1 MNDLKERYLS
11 IQKIIRTHDYEY
23 YILDD
28 SKISD
33 QEYDELFRELR
44 QIESENPDWITPES
58 PSQRVGIKPESD
70 FATFKHFQQMLSLA
84 NAFNEEDLRNF
95 HDRIVKNLGKAKQ
108 IKYFCEPKMDGAA
121 VSLIYEKGILTKGI
135 TRGDGTLGE
144 DITSNIRTIR
154 SIPLTLRESVNP
166 FPDLVEVRGEVFIS
180 KPNFNALN
188 LKAKQ
193 NGDKVFANPRNA
205 AAGSLRQLDPAI
217 TSSRPLAFFA
227 HGIGIC
233 KGVEFIDLQE
243 IFSVFASWGL
253 PVNNLNKLATSIED
267 CLKYF
272 KKIESTRD
280 SIPFEIDGVVF
291 KVNELISQNQLGEIA
306 RSPRWAIAHK
316 FPAEEVYTEIEKI
329 DFQVGRTGILTP
341 VAKLK
346 TVNVGGVNVS
356 NCTLHNLDEL
366 TRLDPRVGN
375 GALIKRAG
383 DVIPKMV
390 KVIPKKQNRGKGVAA
405 PTKCPSCQSTIDFN
419 YQSEWTIIDTKTSN
433 PVKKFS
439 SNYEAQK
446 YLETNQSANLS
457 ILEERIESPFIKCS
471 GGNKCPEIFQG
482 KFTHFVSRKAMDID
496 GLGQEIL
503 LTLINKQFIKDFA
516 DIYSLKG
523 HRVEL
528 EKLERFGE
536 KSVDNLIQSIDKS
549 ASVELYRLVFSLG
562 IEEVGET
569 TARNLAN
576 VFGSMEAIQ
585 QSSFEDLIAVP
596 DIGPRVAA
604 KITNYFSNTENI
616 ASLKALIP
624 CLSIINPKLNI
635 SREDMKFS
643 GLQIAITGKISPMSR
658 DEIKNLLML
667 DGAKVTS
674 SISKKTDYLIAGE
687 NAGSKLEKAKSLG
700 VRIIEKGDIDT
711 FINDPKKFF

>member
-154 SIPLTLRESVNP
+154 SVPLTLRESVNP

-291 KVNELISQNQLGEIA
+291 KVNELILQNQLGEIA

-366 TRLDPRVGN
+366 TRLDPRVGD

>member
-1 MNDLKERYLS
+1 MNQLSKRYIS
-11 IQKIIRTHDYEY
+11 IQKIIRSHDYQY

-28 SKISD
+28 PLISD
-33 QEYDELFRELR
+33 HEYDELFRELK
-44 QIESENPDWITPES
+44 QIESEHPDWITPES
-58 PSQRVGIKPESD
+58 PSQRVGIKPEND

-84 NAFNEEDLRNF
+84 NVFNAEDLKNF
-95 HDRIVKNLGKAKQ
+95 HDRILKNLGLDKQ
-108 IKYFCEPKMDGAA
+108 IDYFCEPKMDGAA
-121 VSLIYEKGILTKGI
+121 VSLIYEKGILIKGV
-135 TRGDGTLGE
+135 TRGDGVMGE

-154 SIPLTLRESVNP
+154 SIPLTLKESEHS
-166 FPDLVEVRGEVFIS
+166 FPAMLEVRGEVFIR
-180 KPNFNALN
+180 KPDFDALN
-188 LKAKQ
+188 LKAKK
-193 NGDKVFANPRNA
+193 NGEKVFANPRNA

-227 HGIGIC
+227 HGIGSC
-233 KGVEFIDLQE
+233 QGKEFIDLQE
-243 IFSVFASWGL
+243 IFSVFLSWGL
-253 PVNNLNKLATSIED
+253 PVNNLNKLAISVDE
-267 CLKYF
+267 CLQYF
-272 KKIESTRD
+272 QDIESSRGN
-280 SIPFEIDGVVF
+280 IPFEIDGVVF
-291 KVNELISQNQLGEIA
+291 KVNELSLQKQLGEIA

-316 FPAEEVYTEIEKI
+316 FPAEEASTEIENI
-329 DFQVGRTGILTP
+329 EFQVGRTGILTP

-366 TRLDPRVGN
+366 KRLDPRVGD
-375 GALIKRAG
+375 GAVIKRAG

-390 KVIPKKQNRGKGVAA
+390 RVIPKKKNRANAVKA
-405 PTKCPSCQSTIDFN
+405 PQKCPSCRSAIVLN
-419 YQSEWTIIDTKTSN
+419 YQSEWTVIDSSKSKS
-433 PVKKFS
+433 VKKFS

-446 YLETNQSANLS
+446 FLEINQSANFNV
-457 ILEERIESPFIKCS
+457 LEERLDTPFIKCS
-471 GGNKCPEIFQG
+471 GGNSCPEIFQG

-503 LTLINKQFIKDFA
+503 FALIDKKFIKDFA
-516 DIYSLKG
+516 DIYSLKQ

-536 KSVDNLIQSIDKS
+536 RSVDNLIKSIDKS
-549 ASVELYRLVFSLG
+549 ASVELYKLVFSLG

-585 QSSFEDLIAVP
+585 KSSFQDLIAVP

-604 KITNYFSNTENI
+604 KITDYFCDTENT
-616 ASLKALIP
+616 ASLETLLP
-624 CLSIINPKLNI
+624 CLRIINPDIKT
-635 SREDMKFS
+635 SDEDMKFF

-658 DEIKNLLML
+658 DEVKNLLMSE
-667 DGAKVTS
+667 GAKVTS

-687 NAGSKLEKAKSLG
+687 NAGSKLDKAKTLG
-700 VRIIEKGDIDT
+700 VRIVDAVDINT
-711 FINDPKKFF
+711 FVNDPKKFF

>member
-154 SIPLTLRESVNP
+154 SVPLTLRESVNP

-366 TRLDPRVGN
+366 TRLDPRVGD

>member
-1 MNDLKERYLS
+1 MNKPSKRYIS
-11 IQKIIRTHDYEY
+11 IQRIIRSHDYEY

-28 SKISD
+28 PSISD
-33 QEYDELFRELR
+33 HAYDELFRELK
-44 QIESENPDWITPES
+44 QIEFEHPDWITPES
-58 PSQRVGIKPESD
+58 PSQRVGMKPEND

-84 NAFNEEDLRNF
+84 NAFNEGDLKNF
-95 HDRIVKNLGKAKQ
+95 HDRILKNLDTDKQ
-108 IKYFCEPKMDGAA
+108 IDYLCEPKMDGAA
-121 VSLIYEKGILTKGI
+121 VSIIYEEGVLTRGV
-135 TRGDGTLGE
+135 TRGDGNIGE

-154 SIPLTLRESVNP
+154 SIPLTLKESEIP
-166 FPDLVEVRGEVFIS
+166 FPNLLEVRGEVFIR
-180 KPNFNALN
+180 KPDFDVLNINAE
-188 LKAKQ
+188 K

-227 HGIGIC
+227 HGIGSC
-233 KGVEFIDLQE
+233 QGKEFIDLQE
-243 IFSVFASWGL
+243 IFSVFSSWGL
-253 PVNNLNKLATSIED
+253 PINNLNKLSTSIDE
-267 CLKYF
+267 CLNYF
-272 KKIESTRD
+272 RDIESSRD

-291 KVNELISQNQLGEIA
+291 KVNALSLQKQLGEIA

-316 FPAEEVYTEIEKI
+316 FPAEEASTEIENI
-329 DFQVGRTGILTP
+329 EFQVGRTGILTP

-346 TVNVGGVNVS
+346 TINVGGVNVS

-366 TRLDPRVGN
+366 KRLDPRVGD
-375 GALIKRAG
+375 GAVIKRAG

-390 KVIPKKQNRGKGVAA
+390 RVIPKKKNRANAVEA
-405 PTKCPSCQSTIDFN
+405 PQKCPSCQSAIVLN
-419 YQSEWTIIDTKTSN
+419 YQSEWTVIDSSKSK

-439 SNYEAQK
+439 SNHEAQK
-446 YLETNQSANLS
+446 FLKINQSPNLN
-457 ILEERIESPFIKCS
+457 ILEEYIDTPFIKCS
-471 GGNKCPEIFQG
+471 GGNSCPEIFQG

-503 LTLINKQFIKDFA
+503 FNLINKKFIKDFA
-516 DIYSLKG
+516 DIYSLKE

-528 EKLERFGE
+528 EKLKRFGE
-536 KSVDNLIQSIDKS
+536 KSVDNLIKSIDKS
-549 ASVELYRLVFSLG
+549 ASVELYKLVFSLG

-576 VFGSMEAIQ
+576 IFGSMEAIQ

-604 KITNYFSNTENI
+604 KITDYFSDSENTT
-616 ASLKALIP
+616 SLEALLP
-624 CLSIINPKLNI
+624 CLSIINPDFKT
-635 SREDMKFS
+635 SDEDMKFF

-658 DEIKNLLML
+658 DEVKNLLMSE
-667 DGAKVTS
+667 GAKVTS

-687 NAGSKLEKAKSLG
+687 NAGSKLDKAKTLG
-700 VRIIEKGDIDT
+700 VRIVHAVDINT
-711 FINDPKKFF
+711 FINDPKKLF

>member
-1 MNDLKERYLS
+1 MNQLSKRYIS
-11 IQKIIRTHDYEY
+11 IQKIIRSHDYQY

-28 SKISD
+28 PLISD
-33 QEYDELFRELR
+33 HEYDELFRELK
-44 QIESENPDWITPES
+44 QIESEHPDWITPES
-58 PSQRVGIKPESD
+58 PSQRVGIKPEND

-84 NAFNEEDLRNF
+84 NAFNAEDLKNF
-95 HDRIVKNLGKAKQ
+95 HDRILKNLGLDKQ
-108 IKYFCEPKMDGAA
+108 IDYFCEPKMDGAA
-121 VSLIYEKGILTKGI
+121 VSLIYEKGILIKGV
-135 TRGDGTLGE
+135 TRGDGVMGE

-154 SIPLTLRESVNP
+154 SIPLTLKESEHS
-166 FPDLVEVRGEVFIS
+166 FPAMLEVRGEVFIR
-180 KPNFNALN
+180 KPDFDALN
-188 LKAKQ
+188 LKAKK
-193 NGDKVFANPRNA
+193 NGEKVFANPRNA

-227 HGIGIC
+227 HGIGSC
-233 KGVEFIDLQE
+233 QGKEFIDLQE
-243 IFSVFASWGL
+243 IFSVFLSWGL
-253 PVNNLNKLATSIED
+253 PVNNLNKLAISVDE
-267 CLKYF
+267 CLQYF
-272 KKIESTRD
+272 QDIESSRGN
-280 SIPFEIDGVVF
+280 IPFEIDGVVF
-291 KVNELISQNQLGEIA
+291 KVNELSLQKQLGEIA

-316 FPAEEVYTEIEKI
+316 FPAEEASTEIENI
-329 DFQVGRTGILTP
+329 EFQVGRTGILTP

-366 TRLDPRVGN
+366 KRLDPRVGD
-375 GALIKRAG
+375 GAVIKRAG

-390 KVIPKKQNRGKGVAA
+390 RVIPKKKNRANAVKA
-405 PTKCPSCQSTIDFN
+405 PQKCPSCRSAIVLN
-419 YQSEWTIIDTKTSN
+419 YQSEWTVIDSSKSKS
-433 PVKKFS
+433 VKKFS

-446 YLETNQSANLS
+446 FLEINQSANFNV
-457 ILEERIESPFIKCS
+457 LEERLDTPFIKCS
-471 GGNKCPEIFQG
+471 GGNSCPEIFQG

-503 LTLINKQFIKDFA
+503 FALIDKKFIKDFA
-516 DIYSLKG
+516 DIYSLKQ

-536 KSVDNLIQSIDKS
+536 RSVDNLIKSIDKS
-549 ASVELYRLVFSLG
+549 ASVELYKLVFSLG

-585 QSSFEDLIAVP
+585 KSSFEDLIAVP

-604 KITNYFSNTENI
+604 KITDYFCDTENT
-616 ASLKALIP
+616 ASLETLLP
-624 CLSIINPKLNI
+624 CLSIINPDIKT
-635 SREDMKFS
+635 SDEDMKFF

-658 DEIKNLLML
+658 DEVKNLLMSE
-667 DGAKVTS
+667 GAKVTS

-687 NAGSKLEKAKSLG
+687 NAGSKLDKAKTLG
-700 VRIIEKGDIDT
+700 VRIVDAVDINT
-711 FINDPKKFF
+711 FVNDPKKFF

>member
-154 SIPLTLRESVNP
+154 SIPLTLRESMNP

-291 KVNELISQNQLGEIA
+291 KVNELTSQNQLGEIA

-366 TRLDPRVGN
+366 TRLDPRVGD

-405 PTKCPSCQSTIDFN
+405 PSKCPSCQSPIDFN

-516 DIYSLKG
+516 DNYSLKG

-536 KSVDNLIQSIDKS
+536 KSVDNLIKSIDKS
-549 ASVELYRLVFSLG
+549 SSVELYKLVFSLG

-576 VFGSMEAIQ
+576 IFGSIEAIQ
-585 QSSFEDLIAVP
+585 KSSFEDLIAVP

-604 KITNYFSNTENI
+604 KIVDHFADTENI
-616 ASLKALIP
+616 VSLKALLP
-624 CLSIINPKLNI
+624 YLNI
-635 SREDMKFS
+635 TNPDLSASEKDMKFL

-658 DEIKNLLML
+658 EEVKNLLML
-667 DGAKVTS
+667 EGAKVTS
-674 SISKKTDYLIAGE
+674 SISKKTNYLIAGE

-700 VRIIEKGDIDT
+700 VRIIEAADIKT
-711 FINDPKKFF
+711 FINDPKKFL

>member
-44 QIESENPDWITPES
+44 QIESENPNWITPES

-84 NAFNEEDLRNF
+84 NAFNEGDLRNF

-154 SIPLTLRESVNP
+154 SIPLTLRESMNP

-180 KPNFNALN
+180 KPNFHALN

-291 KVNELISQNQLGEIA
+291 KVNELSSQNQLGEIA

-366 TRLDPRVGN
+366 TRLDPRVGD

-405 PTKCPSCQSTIDFN
+405 PTKCPSCQSPIDFN
-419 YQSEWTIIDTKTSN
+419 YQSEWIIIDTKTSN

-446 YLETNQSANLS
+446 YLETNQSANLN

-496 GLGQEIL
+496 GLGEEIL

-523 HRVEL
+523 HRAEL

-536 KSVDNLIQSIDKS
+536 KSVDNLIKSIDKS

-585 QSSFEDLIAVP
+585 QSSFEDLITVP

-604 KITNYFSNTENI
+604 KITDYFSNTENI

-624 CLSIINPKLNI
+624 CLSIINPKINI

>member
-366 TRLDPRVGN
+366 TRLDPRVGD

-536 KSVDNLIQSIDKS
+536 KSVENLIQSIDKS

>member
-84 NAFNEEDLRNF
+84 NAFNEGDLRNF

-154 SIPLTLRESVNP
+154 SIPLTLRESMNP

-180 KPNFNALN
+180 KPNFNTLN

-253 PVNNLNKLATSIED
+253 PVNNLNKLATSIEE

-272 KKIESTRD
+272 KKIESSRD

-291 KVNELISQNQLGEIA
+291 KVNELSSQNQLGEIA

-366 TRLDPRVGN
+366 TRLDPRVGD

-405 PTKCPSCQSTIDFN
+405 PTKCPSCQSPIDFN
-419 YQSEWTIIDTKTSN
+419 YQSEWIIIDTKTSN

-446 YLETNQSANLS
+446 YLETNQSANLN

-496 GLGQEIL
+496 GLGEEIL

-523 HRVEL
+523 HRAEL

-536 KSVDNLIQSIDKS
+536 KSVDNLIKSIDKS

-585 QSSFEDLIAVP
+585 QSSFEDLITVP

-604 KITNYFSNTENI
+604 KITDYFSNTENI

-624 CLSIINPKLNI
+624 CLSIINPKINI

-711 FINDPKKFF
+711 FINDPKKFI